1 MDGEVV
7 EVNGDLSS
15 QPNLVNQSPEEQ
27 GWLLKLKFRGTFADL
42 TKSWKDAVAYKD
54 SLQH

>member
-7 EVNGDLSS
+7 EVNGDLTS
-15 QPNLVNQSPEEQ
+15 QPNLVNQSPEEE
-27 GWLLKLKFRGTFADL
+27 GWLLKLKVTGTFADF
-42 TKSWKDAVAYKD
+42 TKSWKDAIAYKD